1 MTRCDFCSIINIITE
16 YISEAKALSQTELL
30 FQLFNEFA
38 NENDDFDFDQSRVN
52 RWFKGKDPVS
62 PTITRFYLQ
71 DGYAEYLASGLEE
84 KIFPM
89 MTDLNKATQE
99 IYDLLMN
106 DISVS
111 DQKENELTELY
122 PPQNSTDAADFISA
136 VMLFGMERK
145 FQKRETKLLTGGTL
159 SPVAAD
165 LIMSSSVPNPC
176 KHFCGRDN
184 EISELHT
191 LLEKHSKIFIAGLA
205 GIGKSEFAKT
215 YAKTHKKDYTNILY
229 FSYPDSLQT
238 LIEDMDFADDLPTD
252 DNTTRFKKHNRFL
265 RSLKPDTLLIIDN
278 FNTTAAN
285 EPQLDLLMKYNCKIL
300 FTTRSKFEFG
310 YTYELN
316 EITDLENL
324 VSLAS
329 YFYTDTPNQRQIVE
343 SIIETVHR
351 HTLLVEL
358 SARLLQTGIL
368 EPSEVLAKLSESTA
382 APEASDKISITK
394 DGHTKKATYHN
405 HIRTLFSLFAL
416 SEEMQAVMRYATFIP
431 AAGIRGRL
439 FARLISLETMDTI
452 NDLTELGFIQNPEM
466 DKIALYPLVQEIIIS
481 DLVPDTENCRHL
493 LDNIHRTCL
502 QHGVDIPYYSAL
514 FAITENIADKI
525 TVCDKSDYLLF
536 IEDAFA
542 YMEKYRFASG
552 MKKLMSA
559 MSDLLSDE
567 TVGTPN
573 DRALLLNNQASCEG
587 LLNGNYKKAIDLEK
601 RAIKMCDPTDNPLLA
616 ANLHMNLGYLYQ
628 ADGKT
633 DLAKPSM
640 EKAMQIIAQVNAPTH
655 DVIIMSRNYARLL
668 AETGEAHR
676 AITALQKCA
685 DFVKTSNSELTS
697 DYADI
702 LFDIA
707 GITSQLSGI
716 QAAEQYFIRAFK
728 IYRDVLPD
736 NDLREKAA
744 LAVKYFTRAG
754 VTNLPSY
761 LAIIENTATEE

>member
-16 YISEAKALSQTELL
+16 YISEAKALSQSELL
-30 FQLFNEFA
+30 FRLFNEFA
-38 NENDDFDFDQSRVN
+38 NQNDDFDFDQSRVN
-52 RWFKGKDPVS
+52 RWFKGKDPIS

-71 DGYAEYLASGLEE
+71 DGYAEYLASDLEE
-84 KIFPM
+84 KVFPL
-89 MTDLNKATQE
+89 MTDFDKAAQE

-111 DQKENELTELY
+111 DQKKNELTELY
-122 PPQNSTDAADFISA
+122 PPRNSTDAADFISA

-145 FQKRETKLLTGGTL
+145 FQKRETKLLTSGTL

-165 LIMSSSVPNPC
+165 LIMSGSVPNPC
-176 KHFCGRDN
+176 KHFCGRD
-184 EISELHT
+184 SELEELHS
-191 LLEKHSKIFIAGLA
+191 LLEKHSKIFVTGLA
-205 GIGKSEFAKT
+205 GIGKSEFAKA

-229 FSYPDSLQT
+229 FAYPDSLQT
-238 LIEDMDFADDLPTD
+238 LIDDMDFADDLPTD

-285 EPQLDLLMKYNCKIL
+285 EPQLDLLMKYNFKVL
-300 FTTRSKFEFG
+300 FTTRSKFEVG

-324 VSLAS
+324 VSLAA
-329 YFYTDTPNQRQIVE
+329 YFYTDTPDQRQIVE
-343 SIIETVHR
+343 RIIETVHR
-351 HTLLVEL
+351 HTLSVEL

-368 EPSEVLAKLSESTA
+368 EPSEVLSKLSESTA
-382 APEASDKISITK
+382 APESSDKISITK

-405 HIRTLFSLFAL
+405 HIKTLFSLFSL
-416 SEEMQAVMRYATFIP
+416 SDEMQALMRYATFIP

-439 FARLISLETMDTI
+439 FAKLISLESMDAI

-466 DKIALYPLVQEIIIS
+466 DKIVLYPLVQEIIIS
-481 DLVPDTENCRHL
+481 DLIPNTENCRPL
-493 LDNIHRTCL
+493 LDNIHRICL
-502 QHGVDIPYYSAL
+502 QHGKDIPYYSAL
-514 FAITENIADKI
+514 FAITENVADKI
-525 TVCDKSDYLLF
+525 NVCNKSEFLLF
-536 IEDAFA
+536 VEDAFA
-542 YMEKYRFASG
+542 YMEKYRYASG
-552 MKKLMSA
+552 MKKLVSVMTIIQ
-559 MSDLLSDE
+559 SDE
-567 TVGTPN
+567 NIGTQN

-601 RAIKMCDPTDNPLLA
+601 RAINMCTPAKNPMLA

-628 ADGKT
+628 ADGKP

-640 EKAMQIIAQVNAPTH
+640 EKAMQIFAEINQPSH
-655 DVIIMSRNYARLL
+655 DLIIMTRNYSRLL
-668 AETGEAHR
+668 AETGEARR
-676 AITALQKCA
+676 ALAALQKCA
-685 DFVKTSNSELTS
+685 DFVKASNSEMTS

-716 QAAEQYFIRAFK
+716 QAAEPYFVRAFK
-728 IYRDVLPD
+728 IYRDILPD
-736 NDLREKAA
+736 DDLREKAA
-744 LAVKYFTRAG
+744 LAVRYFERAG
-754 VTNLPSY
+754 VRTLPLY
-761 LAIIENTATEE
+761 LALSENTATP

>member
-1 MTRCDFCSIINIITE
+1 MTRCDFCSIINIINE
-16 YISEAKALSQTELL
+16 YISEAKALSQSELL

-52 RWFKGKDPVS
+52 RWFKGKDPIS

-71 DGYAEYLASGLEE
+71 DGYAEYLASDLEE
-84 KIFPM
+84 KIFPL
-89 MTDLNKATQE
+89 MTDFDKAAQE

-111 DQKENELTELY
+111 DQKKNELTELY
-122 PPQNSTDAADFISA
+122 PSQNSTDTADFISA
-136 VMLFGMERK
+136 VMLFVMERK
-145 FQKRETKLLTGGTL
+145 FQKRDTKLLTSGTL

-165 LIMSSSVPNPC
+165 LIMSGSVPNPC
-176 KHFCGRDN
+176 KHFCGRES
-184 EISELHT
+184 EIDELHT
-191 LLEKHSKIFIAGLA
+191 LLEKHSKIFITGLA

-215 YAKTHKKDYTNILY
+215 YAKTNKKDYTNILY

-238 LIEDMDFADDLPTD
+238 LIEDIDFADDLPTD

-285 EPQLDLLMKYNCKIL
+285 EPQLDLLMKYNCKVL
-300 FTTRSKFEFG
+300 FTTRSKFEVG

-316 EITDLENL
+316 EISSLESL
-324 VSLAS
+324 VSLAA
-329 YFYTDTPNQRQIVE
+329 YFYIDTQNQRPTVE
-343 SIIETVHR
+343 RIIETVHR

-368 EPSEVLAKLSESTA
+368 EPNEVLSKLSESTA
-382 APEASDKISITK
+382 APEANDKISITK

-405 HIRTLFSLFAL
+405 HIKTLFSLFAL
-416 SEEMQAVMRYATFIP
+416 SDEMQSVMRYATFIP
-431 AAGIRGRL
+431 ANGIRGRL
-439 FARLISLETMDTI
+439 FAKLISLENMDTI

-466 DKIALYPLVQEIIIS
+466 DKIILYPLVQEIILS
-481 DLVPDTENCRHL
+481 DLNPDTENCRPL
-493 LDNIHRTCL
+493 LDNIHRICL
-502 QHGVDIPYYSAL
+502 QHGKDIPYYYSL

-525 TVCDKSDYLLF
+525 VICDKADYLLF

-542 YMEKYRFASG
+542 YMEKYRYTSG
-552 MKKLMSA
+552 MKKLVSVMTIIQ
-559 MSDLLSDE
+559 SDE
-567 TVGTPN
+567 TIGTQN

-601 RAIKMCDPTDNPLLA
+601 RAINMCHPTDNPLLI

-628 ADGKT
+628 SDGKT

-640 EKAMQIIAQVNAPTH
+640 EKAMQIIAEVNAPTH
-655 DVIIMSRNYARLL
+655 DMIIMSRNYARLL
-668 AETGEAHR
+668 AETGEARR
-676 AITALQKCA
+676 AMTALQKCA
-685 DFVKTSNSELTS
+685 DFVKATNSEMTS
-697 DYADI
+697 DYADL

-728 IYRDVLPD
+728 IYRDVMSD
-736 NDLREKAA
+736 DDLREKAA
-744 LAVKYFTRAG
+744 LAVKYFERTG
-754 VTNLPSY
+754 VTKLPSY
-761 LAIIENTATEE
+761 LTLE

>member
-16 YISEAKALSQTELL
+16 YISEAKALSQSELL

-52 RWFKGKDPVS
+52 RWFKGKDPIS

-71 DGYAEYLASGLEE
+71 DGYAEYLASDLEE
-84 KIFPM
+84 KVFPL
-89 MTDLNKATQE
+89 MTDFDKAAQE

-111 DQKENELTELY
+111 DTKKSALTELY
-122 PPQNSTDAADFISA
+122 PPQNSTDTADFISA
-136 VMLFGMERK
+136 VMIFGMERK
-145 FQKRETKLLTGGTL
+145 FQKHETKLLTSGIM

-165 LIMSSSVPNPC
+165 LIMSGAVPNPC

-191 LLEKHSKIFIAGLA
+191 LLEKHSKIFVTGLA
-205 GIGKSEFAKT
+205 GIGKSEFAKA
-215 YAKTHKKDYTNILY
+215 YARTHKKDYTNILY

-238 LIEDMDFADDLPTD
+238 LIEDIDFADDLPTY
-252 DNTTRFKKHNRFL
+252 DNITRFKNHNRFL
-265 RSLKPDTLLIIDN
+265 RSLKTDTLLIIDN

-285 EPQLDLLMKYNCKIL
+285 EPQLDVLMKYGCKVI
-300 FTTRSKFEFG
+300 FTTRSHFEIG

-316 EITDLENL
+316 EITDLESL
-324 VSLAS
+324 VSLAGQI
-329 YFYTDTPNQRQIVE
+329 YTETLSNRQIVE

-368 EPSEVLAKLSESTA
+368 EPNEVLSKLSESTA

-405 HIRTLFSLFAL
+405 HIKTLFSLFAL

-439 FARLISLETMDTI
+439 FAKLISLESMDAI

-466 DKIALYPLVQEIIIS
+466 DKIVLYPLVQEIILS
-481 DLVPDTENCRHL
+481 DLDPDNENCRPL
-493 LDNIHRTCL
+493 LDNIHRICL
-502 QHGVDIPYYSAL
+502 QHGKDIPYYSTL
-514 FAITENIADKI
+514 FAITENVADKI
-525 TVCDKSDYLLF
+525 KVCNKSEFLLF
-536 IEDAFA
+536 VEDAFA
-542 YMEKYRFASG
+542 YMEKYRYTSG
-552 MKKLMSA
+552 MKKLVSV

-567 TVGTPN
+567 SVGTPN

-587 LLNGNYKKAIDLEK
+587 LLNGNYKKSIDLEK
-601 RAIKMCDPTDNPLLA
+601 RAINMCDPTDNPLLI

-628 ADGKT
+628 SDGKT

-640 EKAMQIIAQVNAPTH
+640 EKAMQIIAEVNAPTH
-655 DVIIMSRNYARLL
+655 DMIIMSRNYARLL
-668 AETGEAHR
+668 AETGEARR
-676 AITALQKCA
+676 AIIALQKCA
-685 DFVKTSNSELTS
+685 DLVKATNSEMTS
-697 DYADI
+697 DYADL

-716 QAAEQYFIRAFK
+716 QTAEQYFIRAFR

-736 NDLREKAA
+736 DDLREKAA
-744 LAVKYFTRAG
+744 LAVKYFDRAG
-754 VTNLPSY
+754 VTKLPKY
-761 LAIIENTATEE
+761 LTLE

>member
-1 MTRCDFCSIINIITE
+1 MNRCDFYSIMQIITQ
-16 YISEAKALSQTELL
+16 YISEAKALAQSELL
-30 FQLFNEFA
+30 FQLFSEFA
-38 NENDDFDFDQSRVN
+38 NKNDDFDFDQSRIN
-52 RWFKGKDPVS
+52 RWLKGKDPIS

-71 DGYAEYLASGLEE
+71 DGYSEYLASDLED
-84 KIFPM
+84 KIFPL
-89 MTDLNKATQE
+89 MTDFAKAAQE

-111 DQKENELTELY
+111 DHKKSELTELY

-136 VMLFGMERK
+136 VMIFGMERK
-145 FQKRETKLLTGGTL
+145 FQKRETKLLTNGML
-159 SPVAAD
+159 SPIAAD
-165 LIMSSSVPNPC
+165 LIMSGSVPNPC

-184 EISELHT
+184 EISELHA
-191 LLEKHSKIFIAGLA
+191 LLEKHSKIFITGFA
-205 GIGKSEFAKT
+205 GIGKSEFAKA

-229 FSYPDSLQT
+229 FTYPDSLQT

-252 DNTTRFKKHNRFL
+252 DKTTRFKKHNRFL

-300 FTTRSKFEFG
+300 FTTRSHFEFG

-316 EITDLENL
+316 EIADLERL
-324 VSLAS
+324 VSLAA
-329 YFYTDTPNQRQIVE
+329 YFYTDTLNQLSTVE

-368 EPSEVLAKLSESTA
+368 EPNAILARLSESTA
-382 APEASDKISITK
+382 APESSDKISITK

-405 HIRTLFSLFAL
+405 HIKTLFSLFAL
-416 SEEMQAVMRYATFIP
+416 SDEMQLVMRFATFIP
-431 AAGIRGRL
+431 TDGIRARL
-439 FARLISLETMDTI
+439 FANLISFENMDTI
-452 NDLTELGFIQNPEM
+452 NELTELGFIQNPEM
-466 DKIALYPLVQEIIIS
+466 DTITLHPLVQETIIS
-481 DLVPDTENCRHL
+481 DLCPDTENCRPL
-493 LDNIHRTCL
+493 LDNIHRICL
-502 QHGVDIPYYSAL
+502 QHGIDIPYYSVL

-525 TVCDKSDYLLF
+525 TICDKADYLLF
-536 IEDAFA
+536 VEDAFA
-542 YMEKYRFASG
+542 YMEKYRYASG
-552 MKKLMSA
+552 MKKLVSVMT
-559 MSDLLSDE
+559 DLLSDDF
-567 TVGTPN
+567 GTQN

-601 RAIKMCDPTDNPLLA
+601 RAINMCDPTENPLLA

-640 EKAMQIIAQVNAPTH
+640 EKAMQMIAKVNVPTH

-668 AETGEAHR
+668 AETGEARR

-685 DFVKTSNSELTS
+685 DFVKVTNSETTS
-697 DYADI
+697 DYADL

-707 GITSQLSGI
+707 GITSQIDGI
-716 QAAEQYFIRAFK
+716 QAAEQYFILAFK
-728 IYRDVLPD
+728 LYRKVLSD
-736 NDLREKAA
+736 DDLREKAA
-744 LAVKYFTRAG
+744 LAVKYFERAG
-754 VTNLPSY
+754 VTKLPDY
-761 LAIIENTATEE
+761 LALE

>member
-1 MTRCDFCSIINIITE
+1 MTCCDFCSIINIITE
-16 YISEAKALSQTELL
+16 YISEAKVLSQSELL
-30 FQLFNEFA
+30 FRLFNEFA
-38 NENDDFDFDQSRVN
+38 NQNDDFDFDQSRVN
-52 RWFKGKDPVS
+52 RWFKGKDPIS

-71 DGYAEYLASGLEE
+71 DGYAEYLASDLEE
-84 KIFPM
+84 KIFLL
-89 MTDLNKATQE
+89 MTDFAKAAQE

-111 DQKENELTELY
+111 DHKKINLTELY

-145 FQKRETKLLTGGTL
+145 FQKRETKLLTSGTL
-159 SPVAAD
+159 SPVAYD
-165 LIMSSSVPNPC
+165 LIMSGSVPNPC

-191 LLEKHSKIFIAGLA
+191 LLEKHSKIFITGLA
-205 GIGKSEFAKT
+205 GIGKSEFAKA

-229 FSYPDSLQT
+229 FTYPDSLQT
-238 LIEDMDFADDLPTD
+238 LIEDIDFADDLPTD
-252 DNTTRFKKHNRFL
+252 DNNTRFKKHNRFL

-285 EPQLDLLMKYNCKIL
+285 EPQLGLLMKYNCKII
-300 FTTRSKFEFG
+300 FTTRSHFEVG

-316 EITDLENL
+316 EISDLESL

-329 YFYTDTPNQRQIVE
+329 YFYTDTSNQRPIVE

-368 EPSEVLAKLSESTA
+368 EPSEVLSKLSESTA

-405 HIRTLFSLFAL
+405 HIKTLFSLFAL
-416 SEEMQAVMRYATFIP
+416 SDEMQAVMRYATFIP
-431 AAGIRGRL
+431 ANGIRGRL
-439 FARLISLETMDTI
+439 FAKLISLESMDTI

-466 DKIALYPLVQEIIIS
+466 DKITLYPLVRETIIS
-481 DLVPDTENCRHL
+481 DLIPNTENCRPL
-493 LDNIHRTCL
+493 LDNIHRICL
-502 QHGVDIPYYSAL
+502 QHGVDISYYSAL

-525 TVCDKSDYLLF
+525 TVCNKNDYLLF
-536 IEDAFA
+536 VEDAFA
-542 YMEKYRFASG
+542 YMEKYRYASG
-552 MKKLMSA
+552 MKKLVFTMSEF
-559 MSDLLSDE
+559 LSDE
-567 TVGTPN
+567 NVGTQN

-587 LLNGNYKKAIDLEK
+587 LLNSNYKKAIDLEK
-601 RAIKMCDPTDNPLLA
+601 RAINMCEPTYNPLLA

-628 ADGKT
+628 ANGKT

-640 EKAMQIIAQVNAPTH
+640 EKAMQIIAEVNTPTH
-655 DVIIMSRNYARLL
+655 DMIIMSRNYARLL
-668 AETGEAHR
+668 AETGEARR

-685 DFVKTSNSELTS
+685 DFVKTTNSEMTT
-697 DYADI
+697 DYADL

-716 QAAEQYFIRAFK
+716 QAAEPLFVKAFK
-728 IYRDVLPD
+728 IYRDALTD
-736 NDLREKAA
+736 DDLREKAA
-744 LAVKYFTRAG
+744 LAVKYFERTG
-754 VTNLPSY
+754 VTKLPNY
-761 LAIIENTATEE
+761 LTLE